1 MSESHVSGPLFV
13 GGMPVG
19 FRLPAAFDNKVF
31 YVDADNGADGRTGL
45 TPEKAFKTPEAGY
58 AALRTNKH
66 DILVFSANGS
76 HTLADELIVDKN
88 RVHFVSADFG
98 GRHYGQATKLNL
110 GVTTGV
116 AIAAI
121 KNTGIRNSFHG
132 LKITNSDTLST
143 SLYGVAEAGEFSL
156 WEFCEILKTTDL
168 DQTGAAELLHN
179 GDSCKFV
186 SCAVGNGIYTPTVAR
201 QNVLFTRETV
211 TGKVARDVTFVDC
224 YFINRA
230 GATTLVNLRFTGND
244 VERLFL
250 MDRCK
255 FVAVKTSPQTQARV
269 CGVASA
275 LTDAELILDRCIVQN
290 ISKTGS
296 NTDGVFTS
304 SPAPVALGTE
314 TVAVHTS

>member
-1 MSESHVSGPLFV
+1 MGASHQSGPLFV

-19 FRLPAAFDNKVF
+19 FRLPAAFNNKIF
-31 YVDADNGADGRTGL
+31 YVDADGGADGRTGL

-66 DILVFSANGS
+66 DILVFSAVGS
-76 HTLADELIVDKN
+76 HALADELIVDKN

-98 GRHYGQATKLNL
+98 GRHYGQSSKLNL
-110 GVTTGV
+110 GVTTGS

-121 KNTGIRNSFHG
+121 KNTGVRNSFHG
-132 LKITNSDTLST
+132 LKITSNDTLST
-143 SLYGVAEAGEFSL
+143 SLFGVAEAGEFSL

-168 DQTGAAELLHN
+168 NQTGAAELLHN

-186 SCAVGNGIYTPTVAR
+186 SCAIGNGIYTPTVAR

-211 TGKVARDVTFVDC
+211 TGKVARDVTMIDC

-230 GATTLVNLRFTGND
+230 GHANLVNLRFTGND

-250 MDRCK
+250 LDHCK
-255 FVAVKTSPQTQARV
+255 FVAVKTSPSTQALV

-275 LTDAELILDRCIVQN
+275 LTDAELMLDQCIVQN
-290 ISKTGS
+290 ISDVGS
-296 NTDGVFTS
+296 NTDGVFTNS
-304 SPAPVALGTE
+304 SVPVANATE
-314 TVAVHTS
+314 TVAVHTA